1 MKKKSSKLVNI
12 ILALVFFVG
21 LSVLLYPLISD
32 YWNSKTQSRAVTD
45 YVNKVSKITIDDYDD
60 IFSAAK
66 DYNERL
72 SKLAQPF
79 IEYEKLKNYSEV
91 LNITGTGVMGYIDI
105 DKINVELPIYHG
117 TEEGTL
123 AVAVGHLKGS
133 SLPIGGEGTHC
144 VLSAHRG
151 LPSARLFTDLDK
163 LEEGDTF
170 RITVL
175 NEVYTYRVDN
185 VSIIEPEETELL
197 QAVPGKEYCTLM
209 TCTPYGINT
218 HRLLVRGERIDTEVQ
233 KNVYISSEAFKI
245 DPIIVTP
252 AVATPMLLILLV
264 GMLVKYRKKQEGQNQ

>member
-45 YVNKVSKITIDDYDD
+45 YVNKISKITIDDYDD

>member
-133 SLPIGGEGTHC
+133 SLPIGSEGTHC